1 MEDSRTKG
9 PVHLKHVGHFRFIGD
24 VEHIMR
30 LMFKGHKACEAFS
43 RRRRRKTLTAQITL
57 KAQGHMRQDDAL
69 GTKARDTCK
78 LTYSLLLVLTIPSN
92 QELQYYC

>member
-30 LMFKGHKACEAFS
+30 LMFIGHKACEAFS
-43 RRRRRKTLTAQITL
+43 RRRRCKTRH
-57 KAQGHMRQDDAL
+57 K
-69 GTKARDTCK
+69 
-78 LTYSLLLVLTIPSN
+78 
-92 QELQYYC
+92 